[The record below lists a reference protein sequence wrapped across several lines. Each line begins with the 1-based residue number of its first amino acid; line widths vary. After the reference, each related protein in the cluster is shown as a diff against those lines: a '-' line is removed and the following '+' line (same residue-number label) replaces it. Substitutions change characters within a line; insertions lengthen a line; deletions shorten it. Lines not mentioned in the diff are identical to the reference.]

1 MFLLDHFPTWT
12 PVYYNTTPECLDA
25 VAARHAD
32 CVIVSS
38 YRFRDIARQ
47 CDRLNLTTV
56 YTGVDMD
63 YCLAV
68 REGNTVL
75 YSILSR
81 IVGSV
86 PESTVNAALTYYS
99 VDNSL
104 PSFGAFILAYPI
116 PAILSAVAAIILI
129 ILAIR
134 GLRVQKK
141 AGEQPQP
148 PRT

>member
-1 MFLLDHFPTWT
+1 
-12 PVYYNTTPECLDA
+12 
-25 VAARHAD
+25 
-32 CVIVSS
+32 
-38 YRFRDIARQ
+38 
-47 CDRLNLTTV
+47 
-56 YTGVDMD
+56 MD